1 MASDDSALAAAK
13 EAEKAAETIQAAAEQ
28 LREAKPNA
36 ADLAAQMEAKD
47 EEITALRLECEDV
60 KAQAMNAARDGRAK
74 IDALEARAAALDAC
88 RETVEEVKMH
98 AAPAALC
105 AAVAMLPRMRE
116 AGIIHA

>member
-1 MASDDSALAAAK
+1 MAEETKDSVLSPSSNVRS
-13 EAEKAAETIQAAAEQ
+13 
-28 LREAKPNA
+28 L
-36 ADLAAQMEAKD
+36 MEAKD

-60 KAQAMNAARDGRAK
+60 KVQAMNAARDGRAK

-98 AAPAALC
+98 AAAAALC